1 MLRIRSYAG
10 EILLLT
16 FVAAHIPL
24 LTLAGYLLFVLH
36 LNSSTTWTSI
46 LLAPLSAASSALT
59 VYRDEDER
67 ALLST
72 DLFDEGGRLLA
83 NVQVTLVHFDHLDD
97 VIDVLRESVSGD
109 ELTGVYNRRDGHVG
123 SKP

>member
-1 MLRIRSYAG
+1 VLRIRSYAG
-10 EILLLT
+10 KFLLLS

-46 LLAPLSAASSALT
+46 LLALMATLTATGASRTHNPANATPVAAASSALT
-59 VYRDEDER
+59 VYRDEGER

-72 DLFDEGGRLLA
+72 DCSTR
-83 NVQVTLVHFDHLDD
+83 
-97 VIDVLRESVSGD
+97 GD
-109 ELTGVYNRRDGHVG
+109 GCSRTFRSR
-123 SKP
+123 SIISIISMT